1 MVPSNGVTVNV
12 VFRRC
17 SGGDA
22 AAINCLHSANTRAMI
37 CSMAPVGS
45 IGSLER
51 EEEDAFDSSGSIVIV
66 AGVTDDAL
74 TVLREHECSLVRTFL
89 PWGKE
94 LQGLRK
100 SYFATGADNV
110 IKIK

>member
-1 MVPSNGVTVNV
+1 MVPSNGVTLNV

-22 AAINCLHSANTRAMI
+22 AAINCRHSANTRAMI

-51 EEEDAFDSSGSIVIV
+51 EEEDAFNSSGSIVIV

-74 TVLREHECSLVRTFL
+74 TGPSRTRVFSGEDM
-89 PWGKE
+89 PSMGE
-94 LQGLRK
+94 GVAGFEE
-100 SYFATGADNV
+100 SIV
-110 IKIK
+110 IS